1 MNAPIRSIELDD
13 GFRPNPVLA
22 KGEGGGAPAVY
33 LHGLLG
39 QEWDGVLDDLAEG
52 RRVYAPATPGSDDPD
67 ELNDFD
73 GIYDLVLY
81 YDALFD
87 RLGLDQVDLIGHS
100 FGGMVAAEFAA
111 AFRHRV
117 RRLVLID
124 PLGLW
129 RDDAPVADYLLVP
142 SAKQTELLLGDRAN
156 PAVAEKLALPADP
169 QASLQEKLR
178 RITALASASHFL
190 WPIPE
195 RGLSRRL
202 PRIRAETL
210 ILWGAD
216 DKMVPSL
223 YAADFGARIA
233 GARVEIVPGAGH
245 SPHLDQ
251 RTQVSDAIRDFLD
264 R

>member
-1 MNAPIRSIELDD
+1 MNAPVRSIDLED
-13 GFRPNPVLA
+13 GLRPNPVLV
-22 KGEGGGAPAVY
+22 KGEGEGAPAIY

-39 QEWDGVLDDLAEG
+39 QEWDGVLDDLAQG
-52 RRVYAPATPGSDDPD
+52 RRVYAPATPGSDEPD
-67 ELNDFD
+67 ELNGFD

-81 YDALFD
+81 YDTLLD
-87 RLGLDQVDLIGHS
+87 RLGLDRVDVIGHS

-111 AFRHRV
+111 AFRDRV

-142 SAKQTELLLGDRAN
+142 SAKQTELLLGDRGD
-156 PAVAEKLALPADP
+156 PAVAEKLALPEDP
-169 QASLQEKLR
+169 QAALQEKLR
-178 RITALASASHFL
+178 RITALASVSHFL

-216 DKMVPSL
+216 DKLAPSL
-223 YAADFGARIA
+223 YAAEFAARIA
-233 GARVEIVPGAGH
+233 NARVEIVAGAGH
-245 SPHLDQ
+245 APHLDQ
-251 RTQVSDAIRDFLD
+251 RVQVAGAIRDFLD